1 MPLTDEQYQSLLAQK
16 GIGKTVI
23 ERLTQM
29 GFDDVH
35 TLAHAKPAD
44 ILTQGAILT
53 GSSCWKNSPQAK
65 AAISNAIAWA
75 KLYLDEQNIG

>member
-16 GIGKTVI
+16 GVGKTVI

-29 GFDDVH
+29 GLDDIH
-35 TLAHAKPAD
+35 ALAHAEPAD
-44 ILTQGAILT
+44 VLTQGAVLT
-53 GSSCWKNSPQAK
+53 GSSCWQNSPQAK

-75 KLYLDEQNIG
+75 KLYLDEQDIR